1 MSFTNTEIVT
11 EAVAGRS
18 ARTGNGN
25 MSTRNVDGYLSPW
38 TGYLANGLARILN
51 DRAESGDVTRVI
63 YSYNTPIAWLDGTV
77 WVIPFARYSIT
88 TRVKHQ
94 THLYRLPNRVDIP
107 VDVSADEYARVIAG
121 DMRFT
126 RSVPDGRAQ
135 LVGTVPGN
143 AFGPQYAA

>member
-1 MSFTNTEIVT
+1 MSFTNAEIVT
-11 EAVAGRS
+11 EAIAGRS

-25 MSTRNVDGYLSPW
+25 MSTRNVDGYLSVS
-38 TGYLANGLARILN
+38 TGYLANGLARILK
-51 DRAESGDVTRVI
+51 DRVESGDVTRVI

-88 TRVKHQ
+88 TSTKHQ
-94 THLYRLPNRVDIP
+94 TRMYRLPNRVDIP

-126 RSVPDGRAQ
+126 RGVSGGRVS
-135 LVGTVPGN
+135 LVGTRSR
-143 AFGPQYAA
+143 